1 MIAAEVTMAVA
12 DRAGVVVPQA
22 IGACAQDHAA
32 RTPGQGARNVSI
44 SVSTGVMA
52 SALVSSMAQIPGSD
66 LMRAMIRNAISE
78 LTFIS

>member
-32 RTPGQGARNVSI
+32 RTPGQGARVQKVNFS
-44 SVSTGVMA
+44 
-52 SALVSSMAQIPGSD
+52 
-66 LMRAMIRNAISE
+66 
-78 LTFIS
+78 